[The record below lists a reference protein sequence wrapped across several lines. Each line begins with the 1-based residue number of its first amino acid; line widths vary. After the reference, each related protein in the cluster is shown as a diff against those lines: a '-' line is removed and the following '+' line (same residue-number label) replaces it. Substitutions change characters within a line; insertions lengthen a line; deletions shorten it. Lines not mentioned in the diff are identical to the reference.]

1 MAAAFVVGID
11 LGTTHTVVASAPLG
25 AGGERGGEAG
35 AITLFGIDQWVAPG
49 ELGRPAL
56 LPSVRYHP
64 APGELPLSAA
74 ILAVADTYDA
84 IISDRPYR
92 AGLSKERA
100 REILREV
107 SGSQL
112 DSKVVQAF
120 LAIEP
125 RLCPEEADKLLLYT
139 I

>member
-56 LPSVRYHP
+56 LPSVRECHN
-64 APGELPLSAA
+64 
-74 ILAVADTYDA
+74 VMR
-84 IISDRPYR
+84 DRKQVLKR
-92 AGLSKERA
+92 AS
-100 REILREV
+100 
-107 SGSQL
+107 
-112 DSKVVQAF
+112 
-120 LAIEP
+120 
-125 RLCPEEADKLLLYT
+125 
-139 I
+139 